1 MKIILT
7 EVEYSCMKRYAY
19 SIDKDLAE
27 SFGKEAIASKLVK
40 YLKSTTVD
48 DAKEHI
54 ITVDND
60 YLIDIL
66 LESSEFAG
74 IVAPLIRSSITAFK
88 YFSDKLDAITAKHKS
103 KLKTADV
110 ENK

>member
-19 SIDKDLAE
+19 SIDKDSAE
-27 SFGKEAIASKLVK
+27 SFEKEAIASKLVK
-40 YLKSTTVD
+40 YSKSTVN
-48 DAKEHI
+48 DAEEHI

-103 KLKTADV
+103 KFKTADV